1 MEIKLSQDLVDN
13 VDEHSELLEETING
27 FVSHYASEL
36 DGYVNFIKSVLND
49 GEHPPTNE
57 ELDDFCMNLS
67 TLIYFTST
75 GCEQLGIRDDLSRFV
90 YKDAYNTARSM
101 LQKGT
106 VADKNAQAEID
117 SLQEHL
123 VAVVYNKSYKILKAK
138 VESAQEILASVKKVM
153 SRRISE
159 MELSRMQT
167 NN

>member
-1 MEIKLSQDLVDN
+1 MEIALSTELLDN
-13 VDEHSELLEETING
+13 IDTHSAMLEETVNSI
-27 FVSHYASEL
+27 VAHYSSEL
-36 DGYVNFIKSVLND
+36 DEYVEFIMSLLMDDSN
-49 GEHPPTNE
+49 PPTDL
-57 ELDDFCMNLS
+57 ELDDFCMRLS

-75 GCEQLGIRDDLSRFV
+75 GCEQLGIRDDLSKSA
-90 YKDAYNTARSM
+90 YKDAYNTARAM
-101 LQKGT
+101 IQKGT

-159 MELSRMQT
+159 QELSRIQT